1 VAKIA
6 YLKVE
11 AHVLR
16 LQASDFVRQ
25 FFGHLLGPAN
35 EEILQDRFP
44 SDRVSRSSAVGRRR
58 ERALR
63 TQATKGS
70 DCRARKKRHN
80 AAQKA
85 SEVSGGYASMGR
97 LKVLIVGGGI
107 GGITA
112 MLALRQRGIEAQLFE
127 QAAAFGQVGAGLQ
140 VSSNAACI
148 LIRLGLGEALKRV
161 ATYPDGRDYRGWD
174 TGERLYYT
182 PLGQKAEAHF
192 GSPYYAAHRAE
203 LLDVLLS
210 GLGKQGVQLGSRIER
225 IEQDQN
231 SVSLTL
237 AGGSTVQGDI
247 LIGADGIH
255 SMVRTQLFGKELPR
269 YTGNVAWRGLV
280 PAERVAHLD
289 LGSVVGV
296 WMGPNRSIVQYY
308 VSAGKTFNWIGISR
322 SSQPAQESWL
332 AEGKTEDILA
342 EYDGWHSTIRTII
355 AETPKVL
362 RQALYDREPLPDWR
376 VGRVVLMGDA
386 AHPMMPFYAQ
396 GGAQSIEDAY
406 VLAGCIAEGQD
417 RPLEALARFVRM
429 RQPRTAWMQGLARRE
444 EELYQMNDAAAIRAR
459 NDRMRTNRIPET
471 ATFPPEQERLYG
483 YDAEVELRKSA

>member
-1 VAKIA
+1 MA
-6 YLKVE
+6 
-11 AHVLR
+11 
-16 LQASDFVRQ
+16 
-25 FFGHLLGPAN
+25 
-35 EEILQDRFP
+35 
-44 SDRVSRSSAVGRRR
+44 
-58 ERALR
+58 
-63 TQATKGS
+63 
-70 DCRARKKRHN
+70 
-80 AAQKA
+80 
-85 SEVSGGYASMGR
+85 R
-97 LKVLIVGGGI
+97 LKVLIAGGGI

-112 MLALRQRGIEAQLFE
+112 LLALRQRGIEAQLFE

-140 VSSNAACI
+140 VSSNAARI
-148 LIRLGLGEALKRV
+148 LLKLGLGEALKRV

-210 GLGKQGVQLGSRIER
+210 GLGKDGFRHGARIER
-225 IEQDQN
+225 VDQDQ
-231 SVSLTL
+231 SGVSLTF
-237 AGGSTVQGDI
+237 ADGSTAQGDI

-255 SMVRTQLFGKELPR
+255 STVRAQLFGKELPR

-332 AEGKTEDILA
+332 AEGRTEDALV
-342 EYDGWHSTIRTII
+342 EYDGWHSTIREII
-355 AETPKVL
+355 AATPKIL
-362 RQALYDREPLPDWR
+362 RQALYDREPLPDWQ

-406 VLAGCIAEGQD
+406 VLAGCIAEAEG
-417 RPLEALARFVRM
+417 RPLDALARFVKM

-444 EELYQMNDAAAIRAR
+444 EQLYQMSDAAAIRAR
-459 NDRMRTNRIPET
+459 NDRMRANRVPET

-483 YDAEVELRKSA
+483 YDAEVELRKSV